1 MTQEDGLLRSF
12 ASIWHSA
19 STTRRHDT
27 NFRFVTSPN
36 AAASPASAATVDEL
50 CRTHMALVHHEVR
63 SISVRLPGHV
73 HNDDLTSAGMSAL
86 FGAAGSF
93 DPALGVPFARYAA
106 RRIRGALLDELRSAD
121 WATRS
126 LRGRVRER
134 NSMHESLTAHL
145 GRTPSPDELAQA
157 MGISRAELQR
167 IEADLHQSV
176 VLRID
181 HLATDAGADAILP
194 STSRTPESELVE
206 RERQSY
212 LRDAVHS
219 LPERLQKV
227 VRGCFFEDRP
237 MRELAEE
244 LGVTESRI
252 SQLRAEALKML
263 RDGMNSQLAPEM
275 LPEKATGVAANR
287 REAYYATIASRS
299 SFHTRLG
306 MPDLTGPSG
315 MAVRTA

>member
-1 MTQEDGLLRSF
+1 
-12 ASIWHSA
+12 
-19 STTRRHDT
+19 
-27 NFRFVTSPN
+27 
-36 AAASPASAATVDEL
+36 
-50 CRTHMALVHHEVR
+50 MALVHHEVR
-63 SISVRLPGHV
+63 SISMRLPGHV
-73 HNDDLTSAGMSAL
+73 HTDDLTSAGMSAL

-93 DPALGVPFARYAA
+93 DPAHGVPFARYAA

-134 NSMHESLTAHL
+134 NSMHESMTAHL

-194 STSRTPESELVE
+194 STSRTPESVLVE

-237 MRELAEE
+237 MRELADE

-299 SFHTRLG
+299 SFHSPPRYARPDRTGRHGGPHRLIG
-306 MPDLTGPSG
+306 TDHRHPLPGAGCGRTGRATASPGCRYRWSVCPSASSTSRRWWSG
-315 MAVRTA
+315 

>member
-1 MTQEDGLLRSF
+1 M
-12 ASIWHSA
+12 
-19 STTRRHDT
+19 
-27 NFRFVTSPN
+27 
-36 AAASPASAATVDEL
+36 
-50 CRTHMALVHHEVR
+50 CRTHLALVHHEVR
-63 SISVRLPGHV
+63 SISMRLPGHV
-73 HNDDLTSAGMSAL
+73 HTDDLTSAGMSAL

-93 DPALGVPFARYAA
+93 DPEQGVPFARYAA

-134 NSMHESLTAHL
+134 NSMYESLTAHL
-145 GRTPSPDELAQA
+145 GRTPSPDELARA
-157 MGISRAELQR
+157 LGISRAELLR
-167 IEADLHQSV
+167 IEGDLHQSV

-181 HLATDAGADAILP
+181 HLATEAGADAILP
-194 STSRTPESELVE
+194 STAETPESVLVE

-263 RDGMNSQLAPEM
+263 KDGMNSQLAPEM
-275 LPEKATGVAANR
+275 LPKATGVAANR

-299 SFHTRLG
+299 SFQARLG
-306 MPDLTGPSG
+306 LPG
-315 MAVRTA
+315 M

>member
-1 MTQEDGLLRSF
+1 MTQEDDLLRSF
-12 ASIWHSA
+12 AIVWQGPA
-19 STTRRHDT
+19 TTATRNT
-27 NFRFVTSPN
+27 NFRFVTSPII
-36 AAASPASAATVDEL
+36 AAAPASAPSVDEL
-50 CRTHMALVHHEVR
+50 CRTHVALVHHEVR
-63 SISVRLPGHV
+63 SISMRLPGHV
-73 HNDDLTSAGMSAL
+73 HTDDLTSAGMSAL
-86 FGAAGSF
+86 FGAASSF
-93 DPALGVPFARYAA
+93 DPELGVPFARYAA

-126 LRGRVRER
+126 LRGRVRDR
-134 NSMHESLTAHL
+134 NAAHEALAARL
-145 GRTPSPDELAQA
+145 GRTPTPDELAGA
-157 MGISRAELQR
+157 LGISRAELQR

-181 HLATDAGADAILP
+181 HLATESGADAILP
-194 STSRTPESELVE
+194 STSETPESVLVE

-227 VRGCFFEDRP
+227 VRACFFEDRP
-237 MRELAEE
+237 MREIAAE

-263 RDGMNSQLAPEM
+263 RDGMNSQLAPDM
-275 LPEKATGVAANR
+275 LPPKTTGVAANR

-299 SFHTRLG
+299 SFHARLAL
-306 MPDLTGPSG
+306 PDLTRSTG
-315 MAVRTA
+315 MTVSTA

>member
-1 MTQEDGLLRSF
+1 
-12 ASIWHSA
+12 
-19 STTRRHDT
+19 
-27 NFRFVTSPN
+27 
-36 AAASPASAATVDEL
+36 
-50 CRTHMALVHHEVR
+50 
-63 SISVRLPGHV
+63 
-73 HNDDLTSAGMSAL
+73 
-86 FGAAGSF
+86 
-93 DPALGVPFARYAA
+93 
-106 RRIRGALLDELRSAD
+106 
-121 WATRS
+121 
-126 LRGRVRER
+126 
-134 NSMHESLTAHL
+134 MHESLTAHL

-194 STSRTPESELVE
+194 STSETPESVLVE

-275 LPEKATGVAANR
+275 LPEKTTGVAANR

-299 SFHTRLG
+299 SFHARLG
-306 MPDLTGPSG
+306 LPDLTARPGWRSGPPDACPFSRRLLPRSDAVDADRTPASVVPGQRERPRGDGPSG
-315 MAVRTA
+315 RQKNPEEFLRWPRWLPMRALSAPEGDDKGSPRTDSS

>member
-1 MTQEDGLLRSF
+1 MTQGDHLLASF
-12 ASIWHSA
+12 VFVWHGPSA
-19 STTRRHDT
+19 PAFRDT
-27 NFRFVTSPN
+27 NFRFVTSPII
-36 AAASPASAATVDEL
+36 AARPDTATTVEDL
-50 CRTHMALVHHEVR
+50 CRTHIALVHHEVR
-63 SISVRLPGHV
+63 SISIRLPGHV
-73 HNDDLTSAGMSAL
+73 HTDDLVSAGMSAL

-93 DPALGVPFARYAA
+93 DPELGVPFARYAA
-106 RRIRGALLDELRSAD
+106 RRIRGALLDELRSSD

-134 NSMHESLTAHL
+134 NSMYESLTAHL
-145 GRTPSPDELAQA
+145 GRTPSPDELAHGL
-157 MGISRAELQR
+157 GISRAELQR
-167 IEADLHQSV
+167 IEGDLHQSV

-181 HLATDAGADAILP
+181 HLATEAGAAPILP
-194 STSRTPESELVE
+194 PPAEAPESVLVE

-252 SQLRAEALKML
+252 
-263 RDGMNSQLAPEM
+263 
-275 LPEKATGVAANR
+275 
-287 REAYYATIASRS
+287 
-299 SFHTRLG
+299 
-306 MPDLTGPSG
+306 
-315 MAVRTA
+315 

>member
-1 MTQEDGLLRSF
+1 
-12 ASIWHSA
+12 
-19 STTRRHDT
+19 
-27 NFRFVTSPN
+27 
-36 AAASPASAATVDEL
+36 
-50 CRTHMALVHHEVR
+50 MALVHHEVR

-73 HNDDLTSAGMSAL
+73 HTDDLTSAGMSAL

-93 DPALGVPFARYAA
+93 DPAHGVPFARYAA

-134 NSMHESLTAHL
+134 NSMHESMTAHL

-194 STSRTPESELVE
+194 STSRTPESVLVE

-275 LPEKATGVAANR
+275 LPEKATGVAASR

-306 MPDLTGPSG
+306 MPDLTGPAG